1 MDQPMR
7 ALSPLGARCLWL
19 RCFPK
24 NDCVD
29 THTSTNDRVS
39 SDLTKGL
46 LENER
51 RPPQDYYLVDAGRGR
66 LDRECTHTISRLGS
80 LALSVKLGASHARPC
95 MLILD
100 ATASVAVPYRYGCAV
115 TS

>member
-1 MDQPMR
+1 M
-7 ALSPLGARCLWL
+7 GGK
-19 RCFPK
+19 K

-80 LALSVKLGASHARPC
+80 MALSVRLGASHAPC

-100 ATASVAVPYRYGCAV
+100 VTAAIAVPYWYRCAV
-115 TS
+115 KS